1 MNQVA
6 RVAKLRG
13 SQPAQ
18 ELGTRGI
25 ERVARNPDCLR
36 LKALTIAGVSP
47 AKAAQDI
54 LHRDDV
60 EAQSPFAL
68 VLDQKFDRHVLQN
81 GAANLFSLYV
91 EKGHLEAAESKIVSI
106 ADFAPGASFAQCR
119 RRESETRRLLA
130 LKLARDPAAPNL
142 IIQPRL
148 VLDYGGVP
156 HPIEPDYLVARDDEP
171 FYRVAVLKSYA
182 DRGGKTDPADL
193 RAACRQAA
201 VGVAALR
208 QFLAAGGADT
218 MIAAA
223 RCDLVLKVTGF
234 FLPTLQRMAIVGEVD
249 SIERA
254 LADAPASLEEIEA
267 LVPTWGT
274 LSDPAVL
281 VSIPSRYHSNCRE
294 HCALWTHCRE
304 QALAV
309 SNPAL
314 LGEHASEYLAPAG
327 SIIRAIELMKNAP
340 GVSPRTEA
348 EAIVQAELA
357 RAYRTLSEAANG

>member
-1 MNQVA
+1 MSQAA

-13 SQPAQ
+13 AQPVQ
-18 ELGTRGI
+18 ELGARGI

-54 LHRDDV
+54 LNREDA

-91 EKGHLEAAESKIVSI
+91 ENAHLAPAESKITSML
-106 ADFAPGASFAQCR
+106 DFAPGDSFAQRR
-119 RRESETRRLLA
+119 RRETETRRLLA
-130 LKLARDPAAPNL
+130 LKLGRDPAAPNI

-148 VLDYGGVP
+148 LLDYGGVP
-156 HPIEPDYLVARDDEP
+156 HAIELDYLVARDDEP
-171 FYRVAVLKSYA
+171 FYRAGVLKSYA

-208 QFLAAGGADT
+208 QFLAEFGADRLL
-218 MIAAA
+218 AAA
-223 RCDLVLKVTGF
+223 RCDLILKVTGF
-234 FLPTLQRMAIVGEVD
+234 FLPTLQRMAILGEVD

-254 LADAPASLEEIEA
+254 LIDAPDSLDEIEA
-267 LVPTWGT
+267 IVPSWGT
-274 LSDPAVL
+274 LSDAAVL

-304 QALAV
+304 QAIAA

-327 SIIRAIELMKNAP
+327 SIARAIELMKSAP
-340 GVSPRTEA
+340 GTTPRTQA

-357 RAYRTLSEAANG
+357 RAYRTLNEAANG

>member
-1 MNQVA
+1 MNQIA
-6 RVAKLRG
+6 RIAKLRG
-13 SQPAQ
+13 PQPVQ
-18 ELGTRGI
+18 ELGARGI

-36 LKALTIAGVSP
+36 LKALTMAGVSP

-54 LHRDDV
+54 FNRGDA

-68 VLDQKFDRHVLQN
+68 VLDQKFERHVLQN

-91 EKGHLEAAESKIVSI
+91 DQTFLDPAESKIVSVMDI
-106 ADFAPGASFAQCR
+106 APGDTLAQRR
-119 RRESETRRLLA
+119 RRETETRRLIG
-130 LKLARDPAAPNL
+130 LKLGRDRNAPNL
-142 IIQPRL
+142 IIKPRL
-148 VLDYGGVP
+148 ILDYGGVP
-156 HPIEPDYLVARDDEP
+156 HAIEPDYLVARDEES
-171 FYRVAVLKSYA
+171 FYRVGVLKSYA

-201 VGVAALR
+201 VGVTALR
-208 QFLAAGGADT
+208 QLLADFGA
-218 MIAAA
+218 APAFALA

-234 FLPTLQRMAIVGEVD
+234 FLPTLKRMSVLGEVD

-254 LADAPASLEEIEA
+254 MADAPTSLDEIEA
-267 LVPTWGT
+267 MVPAWGT
-274 LSDPAVL
+274 LSDPGVL

-304 QALAV
+304 QAVAN
-309 SNPAL
+309 SSPAL

-327 SIIRAIELMKNAP
+327 SIVRAIELMKGLP
-340 GVSPRTEA
+340 GTVPRTPA
-348 EAIVQAELA
+348 EAIVQAELS